1 MGGDRPLAQ
10 CLCAFS
16 KEAKRAVP
24 DPERTHKPSVFL
36 FVESKP
42 QGSREHRR
50 MTACQWERWGSLSL
64 CLRTLDLSGL
74 FKYRGL
80 YLKALLVACARR
92 RNSALGASGRYLNP
106 HASPPQFLH
115 LREGL
120 GDTSGGR
127 ISLWVTE
134 HPALLSPR
142 PQTCPLM
149 EEGVCERQEGKC
161 RIAFVFSF

>member
-16 KEAKRAVP
+16 EEAKRAVP

-92 RNSALGASGRYLNP
+92 RNSALEARWPVPQSPCLPSSVSPLKRRAWGHFRGQNISVGHGAP
-106 HASPPQFLH
+106 SPPLSLPADLPAH
-115 LREGL
+115 
-120 GDTSGGR
+120 GGR
-127 ISLWVTE
+127 
-134 HPALLSPR
+134 
-142 PQTCPLM
+142 
-149 EEGVCERQEGKC
+149 GV
-161 RIAFVFSF
+161 